1 MKSPKAYIKGIAS
14 HLPEKKLTN
23 EELANI
29 FPDWD
34 VEKIFHKT
42 GISERAIA
50 AEGETAG
57 DLAFKAVE
65 NLFQKGICKREEVEF
80 LLLCT
85 QSPDY
90 FLPTTACLLQNRLR
104 LSNSC
109 GALDFN
115 LGCSGYVYGLSIAK
129 GLIETGLVRNVVLVT
144 SETYSKYIHPS
155 DRSVRTIFGDG
166 AAATSIS
173 SIDSKTDHIGPFVF
187 GTDGNRFEQLIVRSG
202 GHRMPFFPKSTD
214 HEPTEDLQYPSRLH
228 LTMDGPEIFNFTLEV
243 VPKAVKDLLRKS
255 GKNMEDIDL
264 FVFHQ
269 ANKFMLERLRNK
281 MKIPEGKFC
290 INNEH
295 YGNTVSATIPMAL
308 ELEIDR
314 ETLKNDDTVL
324 LVGFGVG
331 LSWSATL
338 VKIFIRKEQ

>member
-1 MKSPKAYIKGIAS
+1 MKSPKALIKGIAS

-23 EELANI
+23 EELTRI

-34 VEKIFHKT
+34 VAKIFQKT

-50 AEGETAG
+50 AKEETAG
-57 DLAFKAVE
+57 DLAFHAVE
-65 NLFQKGICKREEVEF
+65 KLFQQSVCRREELDF

-90 FLPTTACLLQNRLR
+90 FLPTTACILQNRLG
-104 LSNSC
+104 LPNSC

-129 GLIETGLVRNVVLVT
+129 GLIETGMARNVVLVT

-166 AAATSIS
+166 AAATFIS
-173 SIDSKTDHIGPFVF
+173 SIDSEKDYIGPFVF
-187 GTDGNRFEQLIVRSG
+187 GTDGARFEQLIVRTG
-202 GHRMPFFPKSTD
+202 GHRTPSSPKSAENGSPFGKNYCPD
-214 HEPTEDLQYPSRLH
+214 QY

-243 VPKAVKDLLRKS
+243 VPKAVADLLRKS
-255 GKNMEDIDL
+255 KKTMEDIDR

-269 ANKFMLERLRNK
+269 ANRFMLERLRDK
-281 MKIPEGKFC
+281 MKISKEKFC
-290 INNEH
+290 INNEQ

-308 ELEIDR
+308 DFEIKKGSLKGGD
-314 ETLKNDDTVL
+314 TLL

-331 LSWSATL
+331 LSWAATL
-338 VKIFIRKEQ
+338 VNF

>member
-1 MKSPKAYIKGIAS
+1 MKSPKAIIKGIAS

-23 EELANI
+23 EELIRI

-34 VEKIFHKT
+34 VAKIFQKT

-50 AEGETAG
+50 AKDETAG
-57 DLAFKAVE
+57 DLAFHAVE
-65 NLFQKGICKREEVEF
+65 KLFQQGVCRREEVEF

-90 FLPTTACLLQNRLR
+90 FLPTTACILQNRLG
-104 LSNSC
+104 LPNSC

-129 GLIETGLVRNVVLVT
+129 GLIETGMVRNVVLVT

-166 AAATSIS
+166 AAATFIS
-173 SIDSKTDHIGPFVF
+173 SIDSEKDYIGPFVF
-187 GTDGNRFEQLIVRSG
+187 GTNGARFEQLIVRSG
-202 GHRMPFFPKSTD
+202 GHRKPFSPKSAEN
-214 HEPTEDLQYPSRLH
+214 EPPFDNSYCPDQY

-243 VPKAVKDLLRKS
+243 VPKAVADLLRKS
-255 GKNMEDIDL
+255 EKTMVDIDR

-269 ANKFMLERLRNK
+269 ANRFMLERLRDK
-281 MKIPEGKFC
+281 MKIPKEKFC
-290 INNEH
+290 INNEQ

-308 ELEIDR
+308 DFEINR
-314 ETLKNDDTVL
+314 GSLKDGDTVL

-331 LSWSATL
+331 LSWAATL
-338 VKIFIRKEQ
+338 VNF